1 MDTFTAELHQR
12 ITSAREQLRAAEQT
26 GDLDAER
33 IYAGELDSLL
43 RQALENGI
51 TVPSEGTAEHA

>member
-12 ITSAREQLRAAEQT
+12 ITSAREHLRAAHET

-33 IYAGELDSLL
+33 IYGGELDSLL

-51 TVPSEGTAEHA
+51 AVPSEDTGQHA